1 MTMTEKEQRI
11 VLGYLKQCPL
21 FQELSDERLR
31 WIMSHLKL
39 RQVQKE
45 ETVLGMGDPP
55 DAMGLLFRGQLK
67 AVAYSSSGR
76 EIGFSMIQPVQHFGE
91 LSLIDGQPRSAAVL
105 AVESSLVALM
115 PRKPAVELM
124 VHEPKVSARMMVA
137 LTQLIRRCN
146 QQIVLLGY
154 QQAHSRVCALLLR
167 CRFEEGPEGEGL
179 RVLDFP
185 SQREV
190 ASLTNTSRETVSR
203 VLGQLQEVGIVT
215 KKGRQL
221 WIMDLPRLEKR
232 VLEGR
237 E

>member
-1 MTMTEKEQRI
+1 MIEKDQRMA
-11 VLGYLKQCPL
+11 LGYLRQCPL
-21 FQELSDERLR
+21 FQELGDDRLQWVLR
-31 WIMSHLKL
+31 HLKL
-39 RQVQKE
+39 RQFQRE
-45 ETVLGMGDPP
+45 ETVLGMGDPS

-76 EIGFSMIQPVQHFGE
+76 EIGFSMIRPVQHFGE

-105 AVESSLVALM
+105 AVEASLVAFL
-115 PRKPAVELM
+115 PRQPAVELM
-124 VHEPKVSARMMVA
+124 INEPKVSSRMMVA
-137 LTQLIRRCN
+137 LTQLVRRCN
-146 QQIVLLGY
+146 QQIMLLGY

-167 CRFEEGPEGEGL
+167 SRFEEASDGL
-179 RVLDFP
+179 KVLDFP

-203 VLGQLQEVGIVT
+203 VLSQLQEAGVIS
-215 KKGRQL
+215 KQGRQV
-221 WIMDLPRLEKR
+221 WILDLPGLEKR

>member
-1 MTMTEKEQRI
+1 MTEKEQRV
-11 VLGYLKQCPL
+11 VLGYLRQCPL
-21 FQELSDERLR
+21 FQELSEERLL
-31 WIMSHLKL
+31 WILKHLRL
-39 RQVQKE
+39 RQFQRE

-55 DAMGLLFRGQLK
+55 DALGLLLRGQLK

-76 EIGFSMIQPVQHFGE
+76 EIGFSMIRPVQHFGE

-105 AVESSLVALM
+105 AVESSLVAFL
-115 PRKPAVELM
+115 PRQPAVDLM
-124 VHEPKVSARMMVA
+124 INEPKVSARMMIA

-146 QQIVLLGY
+146 QQIMLLGY

-167 CRFEEGPEGEGL
+167 CRCEETEEGL
-179 RVLDFP
+179 KVLDFP

-203 VLGQLQEVGIVT
+203 VLGQLQEANLIQKT
-215 KKGRQL
+215 GRQL
-221 WIMDLPRLEKR
+221 WILDRDRLEKR